1 MNETLK
7 WKESVDESSRFIYG
21 GILHSVLV
29 ENKIGSVEEDI
40 VKEETQIKQF
50 AEENKFV
57 AFFRTSVK
65 WE

>member
-21 GILHSVLV
+21 GILPSFLV
-29 ENKIGSVEEDI
+29 ENKIGLVEEDI

-50 AEENKFV
+50 AE
-57 AFFRTSVK
+57 
-65 WE
+65 

>member
-21 GILHSVLV
+21 GILPSFLV

-57 AFFRTSVK
+57 GFFRTSVK